1 MSTFPVSVFTESL
14 KGLPTEQTFAL
25 LQELG
30 VTQAELGAGGHIDT
44 SHLSPA
50 TLLRPGAAMGQFRE
64 LLATYDLTVSALV
77 CAANPL
83 HPDKAV
89 AAAAHQSFVD
99 TCRLA
104 AALEVDTLVLH
115 SGCAGDC
122 ASSKH
127 PNFITSLRRDEDREV
142 YMWQWERVLI
152 PYWKSAV
159 ATATS
164 YGIRRLA
171 FDLEHGDMVHNP
183 TTLYRFREEVG
194 STVGA
199 TFDPAHLIEQGISPN
214 DALTR
219 LGTLGAIFHVRASD
233 MLFNAA
239 ERAINGIS
247 DPDPESNGSQ
257 LFPRALGRGHDAA
270 FWREI
275 LQTLSQFNYDR
286 CISLR
291 YEDDGFAP
299 TEGLPIAVKAL
310 HALVKH

>member
-1 MSTFPVSVFTESL
+1 MSINAVSVFTESL

-25 LQELG
+25 LKELG
-30 VTQAELGAGGHIDT
+30 VTQVELGAGGNVET
-44 SHLSPA
+44 SHLNPA
-50 TLLRPGAAMGQFRE
+50 ALLRPGAAMGQFRD
-64 LLATYDLTVSALV
+64 LLAEYDLSVSALV
-77 CAANPL
+77 CAANPI
-83 HPDKAV
+83 HPDKTIAT
-89 AAAAHQSFVD
+89 AAHQAFLD

-142 YMWQWERVLI
+142 YTWQWERVLI

-159 ATATS
+159 AIASS

-171 FDLEHGDMVHNP
+171 FDLEHGEMVHSP

-199 TFDPAHLIEQGISPN
+199 AFDPAHLIAQGISPN

-219 LGTLGAIFHVRASD
+219 LGMLDTIFHVRASD
-233 MLFNAA
+233 MQFNAVD
-239 ERAINGIS
+239 RAINGIS
-247 DPDPESNGSQ
+247 DLDPPTSQ
-257 LFPRALGRGHDAA
+257 LSPRALGRGHDAA
-270 FWREI
+270 FWREMMH
-275 LQTLSQFNYDR
+275 TLSHFKYDR

-291 YEDDGFAP
+291 YEDADITAQD
-299 TEGLPIAVKAL
+299 GLPLAVKAL
-310 HALVKH
+310 QKLLK